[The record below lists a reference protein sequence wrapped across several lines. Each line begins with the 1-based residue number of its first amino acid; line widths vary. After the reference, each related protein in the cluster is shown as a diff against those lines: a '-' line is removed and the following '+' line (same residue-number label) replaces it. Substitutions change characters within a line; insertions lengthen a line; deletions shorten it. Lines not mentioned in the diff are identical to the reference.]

1 MGAAEKE
8 STARS
13 FAVIWAQLADGDA
26 NREVSQELYDL
37 VNKLYTAAE
46 SCGAPAKGSIT
57 IKLNVSVDPRG
68 VVGMGWDTSTR
79 EPKPQRI
86 AGILWM
92 DPKTGN
98 LMTQNPR
105 QPTLPH
111 VIEGG
116 GKREV
121 VDEGTGEV
129 QSVREV

>member
-1 MGAAEKE
+1 MGAAEKD
-8 STARS
+8 SGARS
-13 FAVIWAQLADGDA
+13 FSVIFAQLADGDA

-37 VNKLYTAAE
+37 VTKLYADAE
-46 SCGAPAKGSIT
+46 HRGTQSKGSVT
-57 IKLNVSVDPRG
+57 VKLSVSVDPRG
-68 VVGMGWDTSTR
+68 VVGMAWETATR

-116 GKREV
+116 RREV
-121 VDEGTGEV
+121 IDEATGEV
-129 QSVREV
+129 RSVREV

>member
-1 MGAAEKE
+1 MGAAAKDDK
-8 STARS
+8 APRS
-13 FAVIWAQLADGDA
+13 FAVLFAQLADGDA

-57 IKLNVSVDPRG
+57 VKLSVSVDPRG
-68 VVGMGWDTSTR
+68 VAGMSWETAKR

-86 AGILWM
+86 AGVLWM

-98 LMTQNPR
+98 LMHENPR
-105 QPTLPH
+105 QPKLPH
-111 VIEGG
+111 MIEG

-121 VDEGTGEV
+121 IDEETGEV
-129 QSVREV
+129 RSVREV